1 MSSQYRNQ
9 YRAILPSEA
18 FGKGYVP
25 EFNQASEGRYGDAP
39 ISDKEAWLRIF
50 EATRATVHL
59 TNIAIINTN
68 DAFDAMK
75 NKLGAE
81 L

>member
-1 MSSQYRNQ
+1 MINTNQ
-9 YRAILPSEA
+9 T
-18 FGKGYVP
+18 
-25 EFNQASEGRYGDAP
+25 SEGRYGDAP

-59 TNIAIINTN
+59 TKIAVINTN
-68 DAFDAMK
+68 DVFDAMK
-75 NKLGAE
+75 NKLEAE

>member
-1 MSSQYRNQ
+1 MS
-9 YRAILPSEA
+9 
-18 FGKGYVP
+18 
-25 EFNQASEGRYGDAP
+25 NQASEGRYGDAP

-50 EATRATVHL
+50 EAIRATVHA

-75 NKLGAE
+75 NKLE
-81 L
+81 EKL